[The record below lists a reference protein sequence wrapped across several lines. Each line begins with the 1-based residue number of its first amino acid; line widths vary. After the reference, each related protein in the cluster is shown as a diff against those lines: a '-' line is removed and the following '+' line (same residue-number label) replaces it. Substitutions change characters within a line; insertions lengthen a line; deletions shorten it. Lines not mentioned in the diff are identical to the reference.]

1 MNLAIPIVGIGF
13 IKFKWRNNPMGLQT
27 RGSAE
32 LDKAQRRLAGLKSID
47 PDLDLGYGLTIGA
60 YTQLIDTIQG
70 EIARHNQRV
79 AEIDAS
85 RKTLNEYDRTLA
97 ELSGRILSAVK
108 IKYGGNSKEY
118 SQAGGSIRK
127 RARPPIHPQS
137 LLTHRYQPRSQRML
151 PRMGMVER
159 KSLL

>member
-1 MNLAIPIVGIGF
+1 
-13 IKFKWRNNPMGLQT
+13 MGLQT

-32 LDKAQRRLAGLKSID
+32 IDKAQRRLAGLKSID
-47 PDLDLGYGLTIGA
+47 PNLDLGYGLTIGA

-127 RARPPIHPQS
+127 KSTTSNPSSESSDSTISAAIATDVAQNGNGRAK
-137 LLTHRYQPRSQRML
+137 
-151 PRMGMVER
+151 
-159 KSLL
+159 KSTVAS